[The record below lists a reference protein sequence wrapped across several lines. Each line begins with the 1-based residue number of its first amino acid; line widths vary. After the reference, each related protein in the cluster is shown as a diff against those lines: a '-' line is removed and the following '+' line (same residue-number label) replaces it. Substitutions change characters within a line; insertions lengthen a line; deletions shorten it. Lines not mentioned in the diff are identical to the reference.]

1 MATTYKPEA
10 FIVPTGI
17 VQRVSAGNFFD
28 GALPAADPASNDINA
43 SNGCIKYPVGTV
55 GGLFIFGTNEPIFI
69 PQIQFI
75 LNGNANATISIV
87 NLNHT
92 TGLPIA
98 GEEFTIYEATAVS
111 QLFLDETKLKF
122 MLLNRQALRI
132 VTTASG
138 GAQLVQVI
146 ARLERGVVR

>member
-10 FIVPTGI
+10 FIVPLG
-17 VQRVSAGNFFD
+17 VVHQVSAGNFFN
-28 GALPAADPASNDINA
+28 GALPAADPVSTDINA

-55 GGLFIFGTNEPIFI
+55 GGLFVFGTNEPIFI
-69 PQIQFI
+69 PQIQFV
-75 LNGNANATISIV
+75 LNGNANVTISIV

-98 GEEFTIYEATAVS
+98 GEEFTVYDATAVS
-111 QLFLDETKLKF
+111 QLFLDETKLKL

-138 GAQLVQVI
+138 GAQLVQVT
-146 ARLERGVVR
+146 ARLERGVIR

>member
-10 FIVPTGI
+10 FIVPLG
-17 VQRVSAGNFFD
+17 VVHQVSAGNFFN
-28 GALPAADPASNDINA
+28 GALPAADPVSTDINA

-55 GGLFIFGTNEPIFI
+55 GGLFVFGTNEPIFI
-69 PQIQFI
+69 PQIQFV
-75 LNGNANATISIV
+75 LNGNANVTISIV

-98 GEEFTIYEATAVS
+98 GEEFTVYDATAVS

-122 MLLNRQALRI
+122 MLLNHQALKV
-132 VTTASG
+132 VTSASG
-138 GAQLVQVI
+138 GAQLVQVT
-146 ARLERGVVR
+146 ARLERGVIR

>member
-10 FIVPTGI
+10 FIVPLG
-17 VQRVSAGNFFD
+17 VVHQVSAGNFFN
-28 GALPAADPASNDINA
+28 GALPAADPVSTDINA

-55 GGLFIFGTNEPIFI
+55 GGLFVFGTNEPIFI
-69 PQIQFI
+69 PQIQFV
-75 LNGNANATISIV
+75 LNGNANVTISIV

-98 GEEFTIYEATAVS
+98 GEEFPVYDATAVS
-111 QLFLDETKLKF
+111 QLFLDETKLKL

-138 GAQLVQVI
+138 GAQLVQVT
-146 ARLERGVVR
+146 ARLERGVIR

>member
-1 MATTYKPEA
+1 MNEH
-10 FIVPTGI
+10 
-17 VQRVSAGNFFD
+17 
-28 GALPAADPASNDINA
+28 ASTRPI
-43 SNGCIKYPVGTV
+43 S
-55 GGLFIFGTNEPIFI
+55 GGLFVFGTNEPIFI
-69 PQIQFI
+69 PQIQFV
-75 LNGNANATISIV
+75 LNGNANVTISIV
-87 NLNHT
+87 NLSHT

-146 ARLERGVVR
+146 ARLERGVIR